1 MAHRAFAFARSG
13 TIYSL
18 SSSYPLYFTPTM
30 LLSRAA
36 LTRNAQTQT
45 TTRRTK
51 EWEKYEPAAAKL
63 VSIKTQ
69 RFANYVGLEKSERL
83 LGRKVRA
90 RVGEVWCKWPRFP
103 VVV

>member
-1 MAHRAFAFARSG
+1 MLPCRA
-13 TIYSL
+13 TYN
-18 SSSYPLYFTPTM
+18 PTPT
-30 LLSRAA
+30 S
-36 LTRNAQTQT
+36 
-45 TTRRTK
+45 RTK

-83 LGRKVRA
+83 LARKVRA